1 MKGKTM
7 FTHTDRTRETFNNS
21 KPGKI
26 RRNDRRAAIARK
38 SAFLVDGLTIR
49 AGE

>member
-1 MKGKTM
+1 M
-7 FTHTDRTRETFNNS
+7 FTHSEARAPRDTFANS
-21 KPGKI
+21 FKGKV
-26 RRNDRRAAIARK
+26 RRNDRRDAIARK

>member
-1 MKGKTM
+1 M
-7 FTHTDRTRETFNNS
+7 FTHSEKRNRDTFANS
-21 KPGKI
+21 NPGKI
-26 RRNDRRAAIARK
+26 RRNDRRARIAQK

>member
-1 MKGKTM
+1 M
-7 FTHTDRTRETFNNS
+7 FTHSESRAPRDTFANS

>member
-1 MKGKTM
+1 M
-7 FTHTDRTRETFNNS
+7 FAHSDRNRRDTFANS
-21 KPGKI
+21 HQGRI
-26 RRNDRRAAIARK
+26 RRNDRRDAIARK

>member
-1 MKGKTM
+1 M
-7 FTHTDRTRETFNNS
+7 FTHCENRARRDTFNNS
-21 KPGKI
+21 GNGKS
-26 RRNDRRAAIARK
+26 RRNDRLNAIARK